1 MSGDPPVRDN
11 FRLCGGTMRTN
22 VLANFLLLFSC
33 AIVLG
38 CGETE
43 CPKEQSRESQ
53 GRAVQSSTNIYPVK
67 VEPYAST
74 NTVGAA
80 DMDHRLAV
88 ERLLADD
95 LSSTPIRRRYRAQ
108 RDRQRELWEHLVL
121 IRTNDAVYVI
131 SAVARLQAQW
141 EHDLATIRIPE
152 RKVPREPVLRTPDG
166 LYYSVYTNRAKIK
179 QVRAETT
186 AIDLTKA
193 YLKQLR
199 FAIEDDTLGI
209 DSQYLWFMYRSL
221 DTNARRKVMAR
232 VISILGRS
240 PRWEKWQQ

>member
-1 MSGDPPVRDN
+1 
-11 FRLCGGTMRTN
+11 MRTN

-80 DMDHRLAV
+80 DVGHRSAV
-88 ERLLADD
+88 ERLLADN
-95 LSSTPIRRRYRAQ
+95 LSSTPIRGRYRAQ
-108 RDRQRELWEHLVL
+108 RDRQRELWKHLVL
-121 IRTNDAVYVI
+121 IKTNDAVYVI
-131 SAVARLQAQW
+131 GAVARLQAQW

-152 RKVPREPVLRTPDG
+152 RKVPREPILRTPDG
-166 LYYSVYTNRAKIK
+166 LYYSVYTNRAKMK

-186 AIDLTKA
+186 AIELTKA

-209 DSQYLWFMYRSL
+209 DSQYLWSMYQSL